1 MRVVKSF
8 VFIFFLLS
16 LQYSVFPQKKDTL
29 IIAKDS
35 VILKSQ
41 LKDSANKPVAKK
53 DTVIKKKYNPGKAS
67 LYSAIFPGLGQIYNK
82 KYWKVPIVWAAV
94 GIPTYT
100 FFDNRNWFNKT
111 RYALAVFANG
121 SWNNADSF
129 ARVDPKLKP
138 AFYDYYTGALSP
150 SDNTGT
156 SLENYR
162 NYFRKNEDYSVLFFL
177 LFYALNIVDATV
189 DAHLKEFNVNSDL
202 SISIK
207 PDIIEGTN
215 AAGLALVLD
224 IHKPKPRK
232 LFDIY
237 K

>member
-1 MRVVKSF
+1 MNVAKRSF
-8 VFIFFLLS
+8 VLFLILLS
-16 LQYSVFPQKKDTL
+16 LKIAGYSQ
-29 IIAKDS
+29 
-35 VILKSQ
+35 
-41 LKDSANKPVAKK
+41 KK
-53 DTVIKKKYNPGKAS
+53 DTVIIKPDTVISKIHSKDSSVVKKDSAIKKAYNPGRAS
-67 LYSAIFPGLGQIYNK
+67 LYSAVFPGLGQIYNK

-121 SWNNADSF
+121 SWNNTDSF
-129 ARVDPKLKP
+129 SRIDSKLKP
-138 AFYDYYTGALSP
+138 AFYDQYGNLNP
-150 SDNTGT
+150 SSYTGT
-156 SLENYR
+156 SLQNYR
-162 NYFRKNEDYSVLFFL
+162 DYFRKNEDYSVLFFL

-224 IHKPKPRK
+224 IHKARPKK